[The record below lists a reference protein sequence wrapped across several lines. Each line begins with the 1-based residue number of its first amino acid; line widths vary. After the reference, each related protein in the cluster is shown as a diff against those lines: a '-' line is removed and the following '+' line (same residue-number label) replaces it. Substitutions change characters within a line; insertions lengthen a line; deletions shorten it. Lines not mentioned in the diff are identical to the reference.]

1 MQLCNDSVQTGS
13 SIRPWELVTPLLMK
27 ETTDLGKLIPLISAG
42 THTDT
47 VCIHVLGCC
56 MFPCGNRQ
64 LLLSNVMN
72 INTLFKS
79 LTDFDHTEKRSF
91 LILHRAFSVTLFQ
104 LSAFS
109 LLPGFMF
116 LFLSALKNTSIC
128 NYFLASFLLNAECHF
143 KYL

>member
-47 VCIHVLGCC
+47 VYIHVLGCC
-56 MFPCGNRQ
+56 MFPCENRQ

-72 INTLFKS
+72 INKHFFLNPSHTLIILKNSFF
-79 LTDFDHTEKRSF
+79 LHYTE
-91 LILHRAFSVTLFQ
+91 I
-104 LSAFS
+104 S
-109 LLPGFMF
+109 LLPYFSF
-116 LFLSALKNTSIC
+116 SCLLSHSYLAL
-128 NYFLASFLLNAECHF
+128 YFSVCTQKHI
-143 KYL
+143 YM

>member
-56 MFPCGNRQ
+56 MFPCGNRTLAKQ
-64 LLLSNVMN
+64 CNEYKHTLKKKKNPSH
-72 INTLFKS
+72 TLFILKNS
-79 LTDFDHTEKRSF
+79 FSYITQSF
-91 LILHRAFSVTLFQ
+91 LYCLI
-104 LSAFS
+104 S
-109 LLPGFMF
+109 LLVVCF
-116 LFLSALKNTSIC
+116 LTPTWLYVSLPVCTQKHI
-128 NYFLASFLLNAECHF
+128 YM
-143 KYL
+143 